1 MKKKKHERVFSG
13 VLGEEKKEE
22 RRTDFF
28 FCVGALIFGKKNC
41 ILNFIFVFSPLVAS
55 VLTISLSQVYKRP
68 PPSSR
73 QIFLFL

>member
-1 MKKKKHERVFSG
+1 MNEFFREYWEKKKKKRDG
-13 VLGEEKKEE
+13 
-22 RRTDFF
+22 RIF

>member
-22 RRTDFF
+22 RRTD